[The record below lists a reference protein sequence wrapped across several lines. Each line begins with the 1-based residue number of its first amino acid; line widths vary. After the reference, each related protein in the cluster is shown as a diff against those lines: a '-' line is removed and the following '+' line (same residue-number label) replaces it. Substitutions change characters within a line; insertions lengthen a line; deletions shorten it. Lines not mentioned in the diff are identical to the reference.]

1 MLDTDL
7 SPREVDLVRSAY
19 RVIGDKGVHGISL
32 QDVADDAGVSKGVPS
47 YYFKTKENL
56 ILATLTWV
64 LSRVAERIKASLD
77 RAHTPEERVRGMVDA
92 IFVDPEANR
101 RFYVSY
107 LDLVDYAA
115 RLDTFKQVS
124 GTFDEIVNGLYAE
137 VARSFA
143 VADLDESA
151 QVVRAIIDGLF
162 VQWLTEQDLDAT
174 HARYRETCKRALL
187 AYLGAPVSR

>member
-64 LSRVAERIKASLD
+64 LSRVAERIQQSLD
-77 RAHTPEERVRGMVDA
+77 LTHTPEERVQAMVDA

-101 RFYVSY
+101 RFYVAY

-115 RLDTFKQVS
+115 RLDTFKRVS
-124 GTFDEIVNGLYAE
+124 ATFDGIVNALYCD
-137 VARSFA
+137 VASSFA
-143 VADLDESA
+143 ETNLDEAA
-151 QVVRAIIDGLF
+151 QVMRAIIDGLF
-162 VQWLTEQDLDAT
+162 LQWLTERDLEAT
-174 HARYRETCKRALL
+174 HVRYRETCKRALL
-187 AYLGAPVSR
+187 AYLRAVVPA